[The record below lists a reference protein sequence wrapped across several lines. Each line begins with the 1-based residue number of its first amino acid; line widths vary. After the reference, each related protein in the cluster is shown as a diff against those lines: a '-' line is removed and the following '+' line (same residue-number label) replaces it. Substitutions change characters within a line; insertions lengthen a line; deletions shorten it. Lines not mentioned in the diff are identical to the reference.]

1 MNETNENI
9 REFQTKDIGK
19 IMRIWFDTNV
29 KTHYFISKKYWLEQF
44 DNVKLALPQSE
55 IYVYEINNK
64 DIVGFIGLSDD
75 YIEGLFVD
83 VNYQST
89 GIGKQLL
96 DYIKNIKICLSL
108 NVYEK
113 NDRAT
118 RFYLRECFTI
128 QSENIDNNTGENEF
142 TMIWKSPI

>member
-44 DNVKLALPQSE
+44 DNVKLTLPQSA

-108 NVYEK
+108 NVYKK